1 MESELVPKHLLT
13 FNTVTQH
20 IAGIGAFTNRGIF
33 KLCCQRRQIWRR
45 QCRRPPKVLPL
56 AVNCTPGIWL
66 RFLLSFLVVLEALTP
81 LKDRLADAQARVADL
96 RGHL

>member
-1 MESELVPKHLLT
+1 MLPAKADLATAVPSP
-13 FNTVTQH
+13 TQDF
-20 IAGIGAFTNRGIF
+20 APG
-33 KLCCQRRQIWRR
+33 CE
-45 QCRRPPKVLPL
+45 
-56 AVNCTPGIWL
+56 CTPGIWL